1 MHNVS
6 NCLCCLIKGVQ
17 FVVVVFIV
25 DLSILVGIAFKRVV
39 SYCLISINRY
49 FRGEFLLE
57 FKDI

>member
-17 FVVVVFIV
+17 FVVVVLI
-25 DLSILVGIAFKRVV
+25 DLSILVGIAFERVV
-39 SYCLISINRY
+39 SYCLIGKKRY
-49 FRGEFLLE
+49 SRGEFLLE